1 MYRKFLYLLFMVFSF
16 LLLQDCGDFKN
27 NSDKVNSAVEIADR
41 QSNTSAPTVSSTY
54 PSDSASSVA
63 PNTSLT
69 VTFSEAMDT
78 TTITTN
84 SSGTS
89 CLGTLQLSSD
99 SFSTCVQ
106 MFSSPTA
113 SDSNKTFSLEP
124 ASNLSYNTHFGVN

>member
-1 MYRKFLYLLFMVFSF
+1 MYLKFLYLLFIACSF

-41 QSNTSAPTVSSTY
+41 ESNTSAPTILSTY
-54 PSDSASSVA
+54 PADSASSVA
-63 PNTSLT
+63 PNASLT

-78 TTITTN
+78 TSITTN

-113 SDSNKTFSLEP
+113 SDSNKTF
-124 ASNLSYNTHFGVN
+124 T

>member
-124 ASNLSYNTHFGVN
+124 ASNLSYNST

>member
-78 TTITTN
+78 TTI
-84 SSGTS
+84 
-89 CLGTLQLSSD
+89 
-99 SFSTCVQ
+99 
-106 MFSSPTA
+106 
-113 SDSNKTFSLEP
+113 
-124 ASNLSYNTHFGVN
+124 